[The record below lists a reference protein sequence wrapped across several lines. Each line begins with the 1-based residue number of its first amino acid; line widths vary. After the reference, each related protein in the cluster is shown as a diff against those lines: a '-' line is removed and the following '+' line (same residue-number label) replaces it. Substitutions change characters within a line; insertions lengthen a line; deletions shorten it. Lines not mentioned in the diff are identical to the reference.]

1 MKYIFLLLST
11 ILLFSCTTYQTTYSS
26 YDEVY
31 DTYTPTVESSDV
43 IEDEPVSI
51 YFNVIDYDLW
61 TYRYPNYRR
70 YWFYNNYN
78 YSYWSIYSNYWYL
91 YNYPLNYWNQ
101 GYSWNY
107 YYWGPY
113 NYNYYNNYW
122 YTNNFY
128 NNYYYTNN
136 YYNYYTNH
144 HRPFYYGPR
153 SGIQTLNRRPFF
165 IPKTEQKKPTK
176 PVDRPK
182 QDLYIH
188 SKPNH
193 RPIKEDKPQ
202 RFESIDIR
210 TKEPARTQPIR
221 TNDTYK
227 PNRTQQTKPQ
237 NPQRTQQTKPQN
249 PQRTQQTKP
258 QTTQRS
264 NSKK

>member
-70 YWFYNNYN
+70 YWFYNYN

-107 YYWGPY
+107 YYWGHY

-165 IPKTEQKKPTK
+165 SPKTEQKKPTK

-237 NPQRTQQTKPQN
+237 NSQRN
-249 PQRTQQTKP
+249 QQTKP
-258 QTTQRS
+258 QTTQSS